1 MSYVRN
7 CFIGVDPGKSGAYA
21 IIFPDRIFVA
31 PWDDYR
37 FTDDMDYVA
46 HCVRPYMYPIVCVE
60 SVHAMP
66 KQGVTSTFT
75 FGKNAGFIEGVLT
88 AYKIPYELVPPKSWK
103 KMFSLTG
110 EKQQSIDVCKRLF
123 PDVSLRKTENCRT
136 DDDGMA
142 EALLM
147 AEYAKRALSGTPA
160 SQN

>member
-1 MSYVRN
+1 MYVRN
-7 CFIGVDPGKSGAYA
+7 CFVGVDPGKSGAYA
-21 IIFPDRIFVA
+21 IIFPDRVVVI

-37 FTDDMDYVA
+37 FVDDMDYIA
-46 HCVRPYMYPIVCVE
+46 NHPYNPIVCVE

-88 AYKIPYELVPPKSWK
+88 AYKLPYELVPPKSWK

-110 EKQQSIDVCKRLF
+110 EKQDSIDVCKRLF
-123 PDVSLRKTENCRT
+123 PDVPLRKTEKCRT

-147 AEYAKRALSGTPA
+147 AEYAKRALSGAPA
-160 SQN
+160 SQT